1 MPYAITKNG
10 TYTFTA
16 TGTYNG
22 KTVTKEVNIKV
33 NKYKAAKDLVKYDAG
48 EWTYEDIYGVNGLNE
63 NKLYSINIEKNY
75 NSTFKLNDDNGL
87 NFTFG
92 GFTYKGDTTNASSI
106 NNGKIIIS
114 RNKSVS
120 PRNGYGTPNYDGW
133 QILESKEENGK
144 TYIMKK

>member
-1 MPYAITKNG
+1 M
-10 TYTFTA
+10 A

-22 KTVTKEVNIKV
+22 KMVVKDDIKV
-33 NKYKAAKDLVKYDAG
+33 TANKYTLAKNLVKYDAG

-114 RNKSVS
+114 RNKTIC
-120 PRNGYGTPNYDGW
+120 R
-133 QILESKEENGK
+133 
-144 TYIMKK
+144 